1 METLENG
8 FYFRYVFPSGS
19 RNIDLNF
26 LTETLIDNIFLDIYP
41 WENMTV
47 KSISNEGVEELLSLE
62 DNYIELSKGF
72 KYKINFN
79 TFNEGYEVVIK
90 KRKPVK
96 YNITDEY
103 KIELYKKIPN
113 FFY

>member
-1 METLENG
+1 
-8 FYFRYVFPSGS
+8 
-19 RNIDLNF
+19 
-26 LTETLIDNIFLDIYP
+26 
-41 WENMTV
+41 MTV

-62 DNYIELSKGF
+62 DNYIELSKRF